1 MKNTK
6 LAMAGIIALTSLAL
20 PTSSFA
26 ELENQTQEKIA
37 QNETKYTPN
46 FNDVPEWAKESV
58 NYLVNK
64 NVLTG
69 MPDGTFS
76 PNLEIDRGSAVTMM
90 AKILNLNI
98 EPSAK
103 PSFTDSQ
110 NHWAT
115 PYIAAAEKAGVIKGD
130 GSGKFNPSGKLTR
143 ASMAS
148 MLVHAYKL
156 EDKIHGNVPTVF
168 SDLKGHWGEKQV
180 NILVGLGISKG
191 YGDNSW
197 KPDQT
202 VTRVES
208 ASLIAR
214 TDMSKD
220 KEVQLKQIEMP
231 ENFFTYNEPSLSSG
245 IAYEYEPQPVTV
257 FEEREDGWIK
267 IQTGLGFKWVC
278 LNEKKIDIDKKFFTY
293 NAPSLSSGIA
303 YEYEPQPV
311 TVYEEREGG
320 WIRIS
325 TGLGL
330 KWVCLNEK
338 KIDIDRS
345 FITYNEPSLSSGI
358 AYEYEPQP
366 VTVIEEREGGWI
378 RIPTG
383 LGYKWVLLNEKRVD
397 IDRDFTTYDDASF
410 SANVLG
416 GYSPQTVTVIEER
429 GTWLR
434 IRTQGGFQWMNTQEP
449 RTIVDTFKTIQNNQ
463 QVILV
468 TTNGYG
474 TNNAQIRTFDKNNSK
489 WKEIKNINGKIG
501 RDGFANQMSE
511 TVTQSPRGKYG
522 IGMAFGRQG
531 NPGTKLPWHDIQS
544 NDVWVDDSNSELY
557 NTLQKKP
564 AYGRWNSAEN
574 MNVSAY
580 DYGFV
585 INYNTDER
593 TPGAGSAIFF
603 HVSNTWTA
611 GCTGASKQDVIDIL
625 RWIDPDKNPVIIQ
638 APESELSNY

>member
-6 LAMAGIIALTSLAL
+6 LAIAGIIALTSLAL

-26 ELENQTQEKIA
+26 QLENQTQEKIA

-231 ENFFTYNEPSLSSG
+231 KNFFTYNEPSLSSG

-311 TVYEEREGG
+311 TV
-320 WIRIS
+320 
-325 TGLGL
+325 
-330 KWVCLNEK
+330 
-338 KIDIDRS
+338 
-345 FITYNEPSLSSGI
+345 
-358 AYEYEPQP
+358 
-366 VTVIEEREGGWI
+366 IEEREGGWI

-416 GYSPQTVTVIEER
+416 EYSPQTVTVVEER

-449 RTIVDTFKTIQNNQ
+449 RTVVDNFKTIQNNQ